1 MEPNTL
7 HHHVITAHIQERMDV
22 ATGRRQLA
30 EARRARRQR
39 RPRRRWFFGGYS
51 VPKMRSPASPKPGR
65 M

>member
-1 MEPNTL
+1 MDSSML
-7 HHHVITAHIQERMDV
+7 HYYVAQVHAQELIDQ
-22 ATGRRQLA
+22 AASGRRVA

-39 RPRRRWFFGGYS
+39 QPRRRWTFGRYS